1 MKKRDFIR
9 KTLAGFGG
17 VVALPHAIVG
27 QGPNKTQSDNLV
39 SCEKTPAEMK
49 GPFPIKT
56 PAELMRANI
65 VTDRKGVALLINLK
79 IQDQSEDC
87 KPIAGAQVD
96 VWHCDAEGNYSEYGA
111 NRLQEADYRNVSF
124 LRGRQTTDQN
134 GEVSFISIFPG
145 WYPGR
150 APHIHVE
157 VVKDGKSL
165 LATQVAFPESST
177 SVVYTSKGYK
187 GKEDTPNTADGLFRN
202 SLAGNMA
209 DSVTGNLR
217 DGFTLQKTITV
228 A

>member
-1 MKKRDFIR
+1 MRKRDFIK

-27 QGPNKTQSDNLV
+27 QGPANPQLDDLAA
-39 SCEKTPAEMK
+39 CEKTPSEMR

-56 PAELMRANI
+56 PTELMRANI

-96 VWHCDAEGNYSEYGA
+96 VWHCDADGNYSEYGA

-157 VVKDGKSL
+157 VIKDGKSL

-177 SVVYTSKGYK
+177 SVVYSTQGYK
-187 GKEDTPNTADGLFRN
+187 GKEDTPNADDGLFRN

-209 DSVTGNLR
+209 DSVTGNLK
-217 DGFTLQKTITV
+217 DGFTLKKTITV

>member
-1 MKKRDFIR
+1 MRKRDFIK

-27 QGPNKTQSDNLV
+27 QGPANQQLDDLAA
-39 SCEKTPAEMK
+39 CEKTPSEMR

-56 PAELMRANI
+56 PTELMRANI

-96 VWHCDAEGNYSEYGA
+96 VWHCDADGNYSEYGA

-157 VVKDGKSL
+157 VIKDGKSL

-177 SVVYTSKGYK
+177 SVVYASQGYK
-187 GKEDTPNTADGLFRN
+187 GKEDTTNADDGLFRN

-209 DSVTGNLR
+209 DAVTGNLK
-217 DGFTLQKTITV
+217 DGFTLKKTITV